1 MMKMASPM
9 LGQRDTH
16 WGVGV
21 GSPQEGFSGG
31 SFRGGGICA
40 IPGRGSQ

>member
-1 MMKMASPM
+1 MMEMASLM
-9 LGQRDTH
+9 LGQRETH

-21 GSPQEGFSGG
+21 GSLQEGFSGG

-40 IPGRGSQ
+40 IPAR